1 MCGRF
6 IQVANPER
14 IRANLS
20 GLEID
25 EAATGGFRPRYNIA
39 PTQDIL
45 TVLNT
50 PTPTLTSTH
59 WGLIPFWAKDRAVG
73 SRMINAR
80 AETLASKP
88 AFRDPFRKRRCIIF
102 TDGFYEWKGKGR
114 GKTPFFIRMKTGEP
128 FALAGLWDR
137 WTDRRTGQ
145 DILSSTIVTT
155 EANALVS
162 PIHDRMPAILE
173 PGDFRLWLTAVP
185 VTETALSGC
194 LKPLSAQG
202 MEAYEISRLVNN
214 PGNDSPDCIR
224 PV

>member
-6 IQVANPER
+6 IQVANPEK

-25 EAATGGFRPRYNIA
+25 EAAAGVFRPRYNIA

-73 SRMINAR
+73 GRMINAR

-88 AFRDPFRKRRCIIF
+88 SFRDPFRKRRCIIF

-162 PIHDRMPAILE
+162 TIHDRMPAILE
-173 PGDFRLWLTAVP
+173 PGDYRLWLTAVP
-185 VTETALSGC
+185 VSETALAGC

-202 MEAYEISRLVNN
+202 MEAYEISGLVNS